1 MNDDTHAAEFVAGF
15 LIGALVGAAVALL
28 FAPQPGEETRS
39 LIRERGV
46 ELGQRA
52 GELPAVAREKAGE
65 LQSQA
70 KEKAGELQSRVK
82 DAVEEG
88 KATAAQKRQELL
100 SQLDQEQSK
109 LDDLEIS

>member
-1 MNDDTHAAEFVAGF
+1 MSDDTYAAEFVAGF
-15 LIGALVGAAVALL
+15 VIGALVGAAVALL

-52 GELPAVAREKAGE
+52 GD
-65 LQSQA
+65 LQNQA
-70 KEKAGELQSRVK
+70 KEKATQLQSKVK
-82 DAVEEG
+82 EAVEEG

-100 SQLDQEQSK
+100 SQLDQEQTT